1 MSELEAEFGL
11 MDRPRVAEIEYSVDF
26 RPKRPDASKRAALF
40 MTLTQH
46 LFPTRDVLSVLNDRP
61 RFTYARGRKS
71 TIQVIERDRYYP
83 RTDAHHRTSTES
95 GNSPFVDAC
104 YYVGARKADSAWRI
118 MDKVVDRQD
127 PLNGSRLDLDEKSKR
142 VRVEVTLQR
151 RAILANGVDLLSD
164 LPNLRYATLQGAFFR
179 FVIPTFA
186 NLAQRPADKISAARS
201 RLERNREQKFLLTG
215 VVGLQAMDEAL
226 ERQRDAARPAA
237 RMILRQRGLLLKPKP
252 RVGRGP
258 SGAFVAFDE
267 LNARVAT
274 ALRKLGDR
282 VDAEWS

>member
-1 MSELEAEFGL
+1 
-11 MDRPRVAEIEYSVDF
+11 MDRPRVAEIEFSVDF
-26 RPKRPDASKRAALF
+26 RPKRPDESKRAALF

-104 YYVGARKADSAWRI
+104 YYVGARKADSAWRV

-127 PLNGSRLDLDEKSKR
+127 PLTGSRLDLDEKSKR

-164 LPNLRYATLQGAFFR
+164 LPNLRFATLQGAFFR

-186 NLAQRPADKISAARS
+186 NQAHRPADKFSAARS
-201 RLERNREQKFLLTG
+201 RLERNREEKFLLTG

-252 RVGRGP
+252 RVARGP

-282 VDAEWS
+282 VDAEWSQIRAAG